1 MAYLFHPT
9 KALYPLPGAATMSN
23 NEGASDVSE
32 FASDGAAVSE
42 SSGSYVVVA
51 RRYRPRAFS
60 EVIGQQPIARALT
73 NAIETQRVGHA
84 YLFTGARG
92 VGKTS
97 MARILAKA
105 LNAPAGPTVA
115 PGDDSDICQAIDAGE
130 DVDVLEID
138 GASNRGIDE
147 IRQLRSNA
155 NVRPS
160 RARYK
165 IYIIDEVH
173 MLTPAAFNALLKT
186 LEEPPGHV
194 KFILCTTDPQKI
206 PITVL
211 SRCQRYDFAPVDV
224 PSIVQ
229 RLEQIVASEQRQADP
244 EALRL
249 LARRAEGSMRD
260 SQSLLEQLLAY
271 CSGAISVDD
280 VHQMLGTA
288 GSKQL
293 TSFVNL
299 LANRDAA
306 SALAALDEA
315 VAAGVD
321 CGQFAE
327 QLLGHVRDMMACQV
341 GCGPE
346 LMRHSDATEHDTLL
360 ATGNQFGL
368 KTALA
373 AFEILDHMV
382 SRMRQ
387 SVQPRVLL
395 EIAIVRICHLEDL
408 EQLSSLIAQLEN
420 GSVSSSQ
427 GSSRGATDAG
437 SGSSRTPAT
446 SQSES
451 RSAPAASRPGA
462 AEKKKPEAVSQPRDE
477 PASPVAAR
485 QLTAETADGIWRQVL
500 EQLGDMTADFASYYD
515 HVATTAPD
523 SLVVHF
529 RERYTLQKESCE
541 QAERK
546 AQLERT
552 LAQIVGRRVRID
564 MAVVPDP
571 ESEQTRAPT
580 PSILQV
586 TREKENDPFVRQ
598 AVELFDAEVV
608 KVHVPRNSRSRG
620 P

>member
-1 MAYLFHPT
+1 
-9 KALYPLPGAATMSN
+9 MSN
-23 NEGASDVSE
+23 DEGVCDVSE
-32 FASDGAAVSE
+32 LVSEAAAVSE
-42 SSGSYVVVA
+42 SSESYVVVA
-51 RRYRPRAFS
+51 RRYRPRTFS

-105 LNAPAGPTVA
+105 LNVPAGPTVA
-115 PGDDSDICQAIDAGE
+115 PGPENDICQAIDAGE

-160 RARYK
+160 RSRYK
-165 IYIIDEVH
+165 IYIIDEVR
-173 MLTPAAFNALLKT
+173 MLTSPAFNALLKT
-186 LEEPPGHV
+186 LEEPPAHV

-229 RLEQIVASEQRQADP
+229 RLEQIVAGEQRQADP

-271 CSGAISVDD
+271 CGGTISVDD

-288 GSKQL
+288 ASKQL

-306 SALAALDEA
+306 GALSAIDKA
-315 VAAGVD
+315 VAEGVD

-346 LMRHSDATEHDTLL
+346 LMRHSDATEHDALL

-387 SVQPRVLL
+387 SAQPRILL
-395 EIAIVRICHLEDL
+395 EIAVVRLCHLEDL
-408 EQLSSLIAQLEN
+408 EQLSSLIAHLEN
-420 GSVSSSQ
+420 GSVPSSE
-427 GSSRGATDAG
+427 GSSRAGAAG
-437 SGSSRTPAT
+437 GASSQTPAT
-446 SQSES
+446 AQ
-451 RSAPAASRPGA
+451 PKA
-462 AEKKKPEAVSQPRDE
+462 AEKKKPEPVSQPRHE
-477 PASPVAAR
+477 PASPAAAQ

-500 EQLGDMTADFASYYD
+500 EKLGDMTADFASHYD
-515 HVATTAPD
+515 HVTTTTPD

-529 RERYTLQKESCE
+529 RQRYTFQKESCE
-541 QAERK
+541 QTERK

-552 LAQIVGRRVRID
+552 LAHIVGRPVRLE

-571 ESEQTRAPT
+571 EAEQARGPG
-580 PSILQV
+580 PSMLQL

-608 KVHVPRNSRSRG
+608 KVHVPRNFRSRG
-620 P
+620 Q